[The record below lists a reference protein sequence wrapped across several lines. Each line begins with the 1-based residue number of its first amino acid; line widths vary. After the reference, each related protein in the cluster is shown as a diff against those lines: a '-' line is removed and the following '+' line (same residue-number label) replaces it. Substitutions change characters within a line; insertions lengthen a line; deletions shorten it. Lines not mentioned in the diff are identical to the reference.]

1 MKTHTA
7 TWSIAVLLSALMS
20 TSGCFWMTTKR
31 EGQQLRKDIDAMDT
45 RLEERESDLQAKIQ
59 QLEQVLDEA
68 TRVLKRNSAD
78 LGADVEAM
86 AQDIRSVQGLITEAT
101 HQAGQIRTD
110 MQALEQTIANDR
122 EVMDKRLA
130 SLEERL
136 AVIEQKASQPI
147 AESADE
153 LYTQGKKAF
162 EGADYAQART
172 LFRHLIIKYPG
183 HERADDAQYYRGE
196 AYFREKDYEAAIRE
210 LQKVFDKYAE
220 SALADDAL
228 FRAGEAAE
236 ALKRCS
242 EARVYFGLL
251 RQKYSKSSLSGKARA
266 KDRALKRDLK
276 NRRKCLS

>member
-1 MKTHTA
+1 MKRYTA
-7 TWSIAVLLSALMS
+7 TWSIVALLSALLS

-59 QLEQVLDEA
+59 QLEKILDEA
-68 TRVLKRNSAD
+68 TRILKRNSAD

-86 AQDIRSVQGLITEAT
+86 AQDIRGVQGLITEAT
-101 HQAGQIRTD
+101 SQAGQIRTD

-122 EVMDKRLA
+122 EVMNKRLV

-136 AVIEQKASQPI
+136 DALEQKASQPI

-153 LYTQGKKAF
+153 LYAQGKKSF
-162 EGADYAQART
+162 DGADYNQARN

-183 HERADDAQYYRGE
+183 HDRADDAQYYRGE
-196 AYFREKDYEAAIRE
+196 SYFLEKDYEAAIRE

-220 SALADDAL
+220 GALADDAL

-251 RQKYSKSSLSGKARA
+251 RQKYPKSPLAGKVKA
-266 KDRALKRDLK
+266 KERDLKRDLK
-276 NRRKCLS
+276 NRKKCLS